1 MKLRLLLSVLFCA
14 FVVSAYSQITTVG
27 LIGSATPG
35 GWDTDTDMIQDGTNP
50 DLWTLEITLTVGA
63 VKFRAENAW
72 DINWGSTDFPT
83 GVGTQGGPDIPVFA
97 GDYFVTFNSATGEY
111 NFAVESP
118 IGIIGDATPGGWDND
133 TNMYKDTTANGYFI
147 ILDLVP
153 GSAKFRQ
160 DDDWAIN
167 WGSADWPSGIGT
179 QDGANIPVPAAGTY
193 YITFDSGT
201 GEYNFAEQ
209 ITYGTIGLIG
219 DATPGGW
226 DTDTPMNKDANNPD
240 LWRVDVELTDG
251 EAKFRADNDWTY
263 NWGSTDWPS
272 GIGLPGGPNIPVVA
286 GNYRVTLNT
295 ATGEYSFIELI
306 EYSTIGII
314 GDATPGGWDT
324 DTDLDQDGTNPD
336 LWKKRLILTDGEAK
350 FRADN
355 DWTYNWGSGDFPEG
369 TGVQDGANIPVVA
382 GEYNITFNSFTGEYV
397 FAELVIFNTVGIIG
411 PATPLANWDEDVNM
425 NKNAQDENL
434 WQLNSIVLS
443 TGEAK
448 FRAEDAWTVNW
459 GATDWPAGTG
469 TQDGPN
475 IPVTGG
481 TYGVSINTAS
491 GEYAFGDP
499 VSTHEQVLDP
509 ATIKV
514 FPNPAKDRLNVDL
527 STLNLKG
534 QVNFTVIDLQG
545 KEIMHMTQD
554 ASNVMDLNVAN
565 LPTGNYMLRI
575 QSGRYIIGKQF
586 SIAK

>member
-14 FVVSAYSQITTVG
+14 FLVSAYSQITTVG
-27 LIGSATPG
+27 LIGDATPG
-35 GWDTDTDMIQDGTNP
+35 GWDTDTDMTQDGTNP
-50 DLWTLEITLTVGA
+50 DLWTLEVTLTAGA
-63 VKFRAENAW
+63 VKFRAENDWA
-72 DINWGSTDFPT
+72 INWGSTDFPT
-83 GVGTQGGPDIPVFA
+83 GVGTQDGPNIPVFA

-111 NFAVESP
+111 SFAVESP

-167 WGSADWPSGIGT
+167 WGSADFPSGIGT

-219 DATPGGW
+219 SATPGGW
-226 DTDTPMNKDANNPD
+226 DTDTPMNKDPNNPD
-240 LWRVDVELTDG
+240 IWRVDVELIDG
-251 EAKFRADNDWTY
+251 EAKFRADNDWVY

-286 GNYRVTLNT
+286 GKYRVTLNT

-314 GDATPGGWDT
+314 GSATPGGWDE
-324 DTDLDQDGTNPD
+324 DTDMDQDPNNAD
-336 LWKKRLILTDGEAK
+336 VWKKRLILLDGEAK
-350 FRADN
+350 FRAEN
-355 DWTYNWGSGDFPEG
+355 DWAYNWGAGDFPSG
-369 TGVQDGANIPVVA
+369 TATQDGANIPVVA
-382 GEYNITFNSFTGEYV
+382 GEYNITFNTFTGEYV
-397 FAELVIFNTVGIIG
+397 FAELIIFGTVGIIG

-434 WQLNSIVLS
+434 WQLNSVVM
-443 TGEAK
+443 TDGEAK
-448 FRAEDAWTVNW
+448 FRAEDAWAVNW

-475 IPVTGG
+475 IPVVGG

-554 ASNVMDLNVAN
+554 AANVMDLNVAT